1 MVRNLASDSAKHGR
15 RRADFLYD
23 PRRTFPASVWRKAS
37 RIDSTPGIPGRDIG
51 AAETLVAPVERKL
64 RVRRFI
70 AGCCFVLVY
79 VWLDRSTVYFQIWP
93 SISAW
98 YPPTGLGV
106 AVLIA
111 FGPGAMLYM
120 FVAACLAASL
130 NYHTPVASYSYF
142 PSLLVLVSFYA
153 TGTTILRRVV
163 KIDPQL
169 RSMRD
174 VMWLLFVT
182 ISSAG
187 LVAFT
192 DTRLFVADHAV
203 AAAEYVPAALSWW
216 VGDAVAVSC
225 VTPFCLIYLLPG
237 VRRLL
242 RYGADG
248 KDAHRVERAV
258 GSHELRGWRRVSETG
273 LFGLGMLGALWLAI
287 GGKVS
292 SGNEM
297 FYVVFLPVI
306 WVAVRRGL
314 HGAAV
319 AILSLDLGII
329 VALRWNQRTVR
340 ELIILQFLMLFV
352 SLAGLVLGSLISER
366 DVNEQRLAD
375 EEGRMR
381 LLLESTGEAVYG
393 LDLDGKCT
401 FCNQTLLRLLRF
413 SAQEE
418 VLGRSMHELMHHTRR
433 DGSHYPTEDCMIT
446 QSLVN
451 RKIFHSPDE
460 VLWRADGTSFDSELW
475 CHPLIRDGEMLG
487 AVVTFVDITERK
499 KAQDA
504 LRQAKEDAEAAS
516 RAKSEFLANMSH
528 EIRTPMNGILGMT
541 VLALETKL
549 DAEQRDYLSMVKSSG
564 ESLLTLLND
573 ILDLS
578 KIEAG
583 KLELEVAEFS
593 IEDCIEEALLPLA
606 LKAQQEGIE
615 LVWNISEDL
624 PELVQGDATRLR
636 QVLMNLTGNA
646 LKFTSQGQV
655 AIEAREAAGRQS
667 EVVLHFAISDT
678 GIGIPE
684 DKRKKIFEP
693 FAQADMSINRRY
705 GGTGLGL
712 SICERIVRLM
722 GGRIWV
728 ESEIGRGSTFH
739 FTVQMKRAKPG
750 AGAAHRPLTA
760 SFGERRILVVEDN
773 GVSRALL
780 ARLFKRWKL
789 NAVIVSQPEQALRL
803 LEEPCE
809 PGAEFALL
817 LLDKDFAVAGADR
830 GILAA
835 VRNRAGASLPII
847 VSHSRMLDPADR
859 ESCERFGVV
868 RTILKP
874 YRRAVLREAVA
885 ATLDGAAYPTPAV
898 SAAPLR
904 ERQAPLRIL
913 LAEDNLINQRL
924 IARLLEKMGH
934 HVTIASDGS
943 IAMRLLSEQQFD
955 LVAMDMQMPIMD
967 GLEATER
974 IRAGERSSGVH
985 LPIVAMTANA
995 FEEDRER
1002 CLQAGMDGFVT
1013 KPVTAKAIE
1022 TEITRV
1028 LALQKSLWQEVP
1040 RG

>member
-1 MVRNLASDSAKHGR
+1 M
-15 RRADFLYD
+15 
-23 PRRTFPASVWRKAS
+23 
-37 RIDSTPGIPGRDIG
+37 
-51 AAETLVAPVERKL
+51 APVERKL

-70 AGCCFVLVY
+70 ASCCFVLVY
-79 VWLDRSTVYFQIWP
+79 VLLDRSTVYFQIWP

-98 YPPTGLGV
+98 YPPTGLAV

-111 FGPGAMLYM
+111 FGPGAVVPM
-120 FVAACLAASL
+120 FIAACLAASL
-130 NYHTPVASYSYF
+130 NYHTPVATYSYF
-142 PSLLVLVSFYA
+142 PALLALVGIYA
-153 TGTTILRRVV
+153 SGTIILRRAV

-169 RSMRD
+169 RAMRD

-192 DTRLFVADHAV
+192 DTRLIVADHAV
-203 AAAEYVPAALSWW
+203 AAGEYVPAALSWW
-216 VGDAVAVSC
+216 VGDAVAVAC

-237 VRRLL
+237 LRRLL
-242 RYGADG
+242 GYDAGG
-248 KDAHRVERAV
+248 GDAHRVARAA
-258 GSHELRGWRRVSETG
+258 GSHELRGWRRGIETG
-273 LFGLGMLGALWLAI
+273 LFGLGLLGALWLAI

-292 SGNEM
+292 RGNEL

-306 WVAVRRGL
+306 WVAMRRGL

-329 VALRWNQRTVR
+329 VALRLNQRTAR
-340 ELIILQFLMLFV
+340 ELIILQFLMLIV
-352 SLAGLVLGSLISER
+352 SVAGLVLGSLISER

-393 LDLDGKCT
+393 LDLNGKCT

-418 VLGRSMHELMHHTRR
+418 VLGRGMHELMHHTRR
-433 DGSHYPTEDCMIT
+433 DGSHYPTEDCKIT

-460 VLWRADGTSFDSELW
+460 VLWRSDGSSFDSELW
-475 CHPLIRDGEMLG
+475 CHPLIREGEMLG

-504 LRQAKEDAEAAS
+504 LRQAKEEAEAAN

-583 KLELEVAEFS
+583 KLELEVADFS
-593 IEDCIEEALLPLA
+593 MEDCIEEALLPLA

-646 LKFTSQGQV
+646 LKFTSHGQV
-655 AIEAREAAGRQS
+655 GIAARK
-667 EVVLHFAISDT
+667 FADTESDVGLQFAVSDT

-684 DKRKKIFEP
+684 DKRKKIFEA
-693 FAQADMSINRRY
+693 FAQADMSTTRRY

-722 GGRIWV
+722 DGRIWV

-739 FTVQMKRAKPG
+739 FTVRLKRA
-750 AGAAHRPLTA
+750 AAHRPVTA

-780 ARLFKRWKL
+780 ARLFKRWKV
-789 NAVIVSQPEQALRL
+789 NAVIVPRPEQAMRL
-803 LEEPCE
+803 LEKPCE
-809 PGAEFALL
+809 PGKDFALL
-817 LLDKDFAVAGADR
+817 LLDRDFAAAGAER
-830 GILAA
+830 GVLAA
-835 VRNRAGASLPII
+835 VRDRAGASLPII
-847 VSHSRMLDPADR
+847 VSHSRMLDAADR
-859 ESCERFGVV
+859 ELCERFGVL

-874 YRRAVLREAVA
+874 YRRAVLQEALA
-885 ATLDGAAYPTPAV
+885 AALDGAPQPAAV
-898 SAAPLR
+898 ASTAPLL

-934 HVTIASDGS
+934 RVAIASDGA
-943 IAMRLLSEQQFD
+943 IAMRLLAEQQFD
-955 LVAMDMQMPIMD
+955 LVAMDMQMPVMD

-1013 KPVTAKAIE
+1013 KPVTTKAIE
-1022 TEITRV
+1022 TEIARV
-1028 LALQKSLWQEVP
+1028 LALQKSLLQEVP